1 MEAEYSAGVAE
12 LAEIMRPVFEKH
24 GVAFAYLFGSVA
36 AGTEHER
43 SDLDLAVYFVGGDA
57 DLSRRFS
64 LYGDLSRALARNDID
79 IVELNTA
86 ANLMLLEAIV
96 RSGRVLFDACR
107 DDCPEDREDF
117 ELRVLHQAMDFREQR
132 KRIMGI

>member
-12 LAEIMRPVFEKH
+12 LADIMRPLFEKH

-36 AGTEHER
+36 VGTEHGR
-43 SDLDLAVYFVGGDA
+43 SDLDLAVYFAGADA
-57 DLSRRFS
+57 NFSRRFS

-86 ANLMLLEAIV
+86 TNLMLLEAIV
-96 RSGRVLFDACR
+96 RDGRVIFDACQ
-107 DDCPEDREDF
+107 DGCSDDREAF
-117 ELRVLHQAMDFREQR
+117 ELRVLHQAMDFRDQR
-132 KRIMGI
+132 MRIMGI